1 LTRELRAT
9 LLNRVFDLLLWT
21 SSINDKCLKENAENI
36 FIPSGVKISDK
47 RRTFRY
53 YNCKIHSS
61 FSTVDTVKL
70 VLLTDIENLNWVEE
84 RRCAGY

>member
-1 LTRELRAT
+1 MTRELRAT

-36 FIPSGVKISDK
+36 FMSNGVKINDK
-47 RRTFRY
+47 RRTFRN
-53 YNCKIHSS
+53 YNCNIYSS

-70 VLLTDIENLNWVEE
+70 VLLIDVEYLNWMKE